1 MAIGLA
7 LLFGI
12 RLPPNFNSPYK
23 AVNII
28 DFWRRWHMTLSRFLR
43 DYLYVPLGGNR
54 RGEARRYVNLLVTMV
69 LGGLWHGAA
78 WTFVLWGGLHGIFLA
93 LNHLLIAFRQEI
105 GFIRPSNFFTR
116 FPFRTITFFGV

>member
-69 LGGLWHGAA
+69 LGGPWHRAALALVLLGA
-78 WTFVLWGGLHGIFLA
+78 LHGVFLVLHHLSIA
-93 LNHLLIAFRQEI
+93 L
-105 GFIRPSNFFTR
+105 
-116 FPFRTITFFGV
+116 